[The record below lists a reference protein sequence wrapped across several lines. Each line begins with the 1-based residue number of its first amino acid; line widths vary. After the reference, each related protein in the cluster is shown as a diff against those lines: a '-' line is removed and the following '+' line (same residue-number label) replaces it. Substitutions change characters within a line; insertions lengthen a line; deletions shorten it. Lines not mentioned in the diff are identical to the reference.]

1 MIRLGIGHDED
12 SVNWFNS
19 WMLQIPDG
27 FDTTVKYSKDKLK
40 KDYEILGEPELKI
53 DVIDDKFVL
62 IWTAYTT
69 NHTCIIVDAKSGE
82 LIEEYS
88 TVIID

>member
-1 MIRLGIGHDED
+1 MFIAQIKGHSGTFPFSINAHYKE
-12 SVNWFNS
+12 
-19 WMLQIPDG
+19 QPR
-27 FDTTVKYSKDKLK
+27 DKQ
-40 KDYEILGEPELKI
+40 PELKI